1 MAIWSA
7 LRRTG
12 VLGINRRNAEYTLR
26 WNPRRL
32 YPRVDDK
39 LLTKRLCEEAG
50 IPVPRLIAVAQHHFQ
65 IREMLR
71 SLESESS
78 FVLKPARGA
87 MGNGILVVLAREGR
101 RLLRPGGRWVDARE
115 LSYHA
120 ASIIS
125 GLYALGGHSDEALV
139 EERLE
144 VHPELREIAT
154 EGVPDLRVIV
164 FRGVPVMAM
173 MRLPTRLSGGRA
185 NLHQGALGVGVDLAT
200 GTTTHA
206 ILRNR
211 PVTVHPDSD
220 ERVVGRGVP
229 SFDRALEIAVR
240 TADATELGYVGADV
254 VVDAER
260 GPMILE
266 CNARPGLAVQLANR
280 AGLLPRLEG
289 VQRAW
294 RPGLPLAERI
304 ELGRSLARDAVAA
317 QPAA

>member
-1 MAIWSA
+1 VAIWGE
-7 LRRTG
+7 LRRAG
-12 VLGINRRNAEYTLR
+12 VLGINRRNAQYTLR

-32 YPRVDDK
+32 YPRVDNK
-39 LLTKRLCEEAG
+39 LVTKQLCQQAG
-50 IPVPRLIAVAQHHFQ
+50 IPVPRLIAVAQAHYQ
-65 IREMLR
+65 IRGMVR
-71 SLESESS
+71 SLATESS

-87 MGNGILVVLAREGR
+87 MDNGILMILARDGD
-101 RLLRPGGRWVDARE
+101 RLLRPGGRWTSDRE

-125 GLYALGGHSDEALV
+125 GLYALGGQRDEALV

-173 MRLPTRLSGGRA
+173 MRLPTRRSGGRA
-185 NLHQGALGVGVDLAT
+185 NLHQGAIGVGVDLVT

-211 PVTVHPDSD
+211 SVTIHPDSG
-220 ERVVGRGVP
+220 ERVVGRVVP
-229 SFDRALEIAVR
+229 SFDHALEIAVR

-254 VVDAER
+254 VVDAAR

-266 CNARPGLAVQLANR
+266 CNARPGLAVQAANR

-289 VQRAW
+289 VARSW
-294 RPGLPLAERI
+294 KPGLSLAERI
-304 ELGRSLARDAVAA
+304 ELGRGLARDSVA
-317 QPAA
+317 QSAA